1 MAAADESDGI
11 DSGWS
16 AEQRGGLVMF
26 RRRRSADDFAE
37 EIKSHFELEA
47 DELQSEG
54 LSEEEARRRARVEF
68 GNAQTA
74 QERFY
79 LRSRIVWFDNLLHDI
94 KFGIRQLI
102 KNPSFTFV
110 AIVTLALGIAANST
124 IFSWINS
131 TLLDPIPGIAHT
143 RDMITIMRGERS
155 EHPTPPFSYM
165 DFADLRDSTRTFAG
179 LLAYHDDY
187 MAITESGKPERVYG
201 TLASSNYF
209 EVLGVRPILGRSLQS
224 TAPNERLGTAEA
236 VLGYGLWQKHF
247 GADPSIIGKTVQIN
261 LHPYTIVGV
270 APEGFQG
277 CKSGLRSDLWIPL
290 GMDSQISG
298 SERIK
303 YRDVFWLNVLGKL
316 QPGVDPCRAENEL
329 NILTQRLAERFP
341 DAHKGPNAISS
352 DPLWRSPFGVNV
364 YLYGTLPILFA
375 LALVLLLLACANLAN
390 LLLVRSVARRR
401 EFAIRLSM
409 GASRRRLVLQLMVEN
424 VLIALAGGGLALLL
438 TTWTAHGLSA
448 FLPCTTLPLSL
459 NGRVDRTVL
468 VATIMI
474 SLLTAAVSGV
484 LPALRASSLSP
495 VSALKDEALSTS
507 GGIHKS
513 RLAGGLVVGQIA
525 LSLLLLVC
533 AGLFVRSL
541 QSEQNS
547 NPGFDPNHVF
557 LAYFDLRPTGYSR
570 AQGIAFDRQ
579 MLLRVKSL
587 P

>member
-11 DSGWS
+11 DSGWTT
-16 AEQRGGLVMF
+16 EQRGGLVMF

-47 DELQSEG
+47 DELQREG

-68 GNAQTA
+68 GNAQAA

-94 KFGIRQLI
+94 KFAIRQLI
-102 KNPSFTFV
+102 RNPGFTSV

-143 RDMITIMRGERS
+143 SDMITIMRGERS

-179 LLAYHDDY
+179 LLAYHEDF
-187 MAITESGKPERVYG
+187 MAITESGKSERIYG

-209 EVLGVRPILGRSLQS
+209 EVLGVRPILGQSLAS

-236 VLGYGLWQKHF
+236 VLGYGLWQHHF
-247 GADPSIIGKTVQIN
+247 GADPSIIGKIVHIN
-261 LHPYTIVGV
+261 LRPFTIVGV

-277 CKSGLRSDLWIPL
+277 CKSGLRSGIWIPL
-290 GMDSQISG
+290 GMDPQIWG

-303 YRDVFWLNVLGKL
+303 YRDVLWLNVLGKL
-316 QPGVDPCRAENEL
+316 QPGVDHRRAENEL
-329 NILTQRLAERFP
+329 NILMQQLAERFP
-341 DAHKGPNAISS
+341 DAHKGPNTISS
-352 DPLWRSPFGVNV
+352 DPLWRSPFGANV

-401 EFAIRLSM
+401 EFAIRLS
-409 GASRRRLVLQLMVEN
+409 
-424 VLIALAGGGLALLL
+424 IGG
-438 TTWTAHGLSA
+438 T
-448 FLPCTTLPLSL
+448 
-459 NGRVDRTVL
+459 
-468 VATIMI
+468 
-474 SLLTAAVSGV
+474 
-484 LPALRASSLSP
+484 
-495 VSALKDEALSTS
+495 
-507 GGIHKS
+507 
-513 RLAGGLVVGQIA
+513 
-525 LSLLLLVC
+525 
-533 AGLFVRSL
+533 
-541 QSEQNS
+541 
-547 NPGFDPNHVF
+547 
-557 LAYFDLRPTGYSR
+557 
-570 AQGIAFDRQ
+570 
-579 MLLRVKSL
+579 
-587 P
+587 